1 MPPRR
6 THIEP
11 SGVFFK
17 QLCGYY
23 KTFVLSVILN
33 ILVDKDSLLNC
44 VVVFLL
50 LLVIR
55 K

>member
-1 MPPRR
+1 MPPRL

-33 ILVDKDSLLNC
+33 ILVDKG

-50 LLVIR
+50 LLAIR